1 MPDAVVETKLLLPRA
16 RTQTLGRPRLDEL
29 LVRGWD
35 ATLLLVSAPAGFGK
49 TTLLGTWLATG
60 GHDRPTAWVS
70 LDERDA
76 DASSFWT
83 YVLLAVDRAAPGTAT
98 AALALLQS
106 GQAPVD
112 TVLTA
117 LLNELSVLPE
127 DLNLV
132 LDDFHL
138 AEGPDTQ
145 MGMAFLIDH
154 LPPQV
159 HLVISSRADPALPLA
174 RLRARGQLVEIRAV
188 DLRFTGEETAAY
200 LNDLN
205 TLGLEP
211 NEVAA
216 LEDRTE
222 GWAAA
227 LQLAALSLH
236 GRDDRSQFIAGFAGD
251 DRFVVDYLA
260 DEVLDRQPSGVRR
273 FLLDT
278 SILNRL
284 SAPVCD
290 AVTGSTGG
298 RTMLE
303 SLERQNLFVI
313 PLDAHRNWY
322 RYHHLFADVLRVRL
336 LDERPEDLTEL
347 HRRASEWYDH
357 TGDPEAAVRHALAA
371 GDVDLAAARAEIA
384 IRPLLRERREAVI
397 CRWVEDLPADIVTNR
412 PVLAVGFVAALA
424 QSNRFDGLARRLDD
438 AEQLLS
444 TPVDHQVVVD
454 QAELTRMPAAVATYR
469 AALALVEGDLDDTVE
484 NADLALSRAADDDY
498 LTIASASALLGLAS
512 LAGGDLV
519 AAHHAYRVAT
529 ENLSHMGHVADVL
542 GCSITLADIEITQG
556 RLGDAQR
563 TYQHALELAAHH
575 VPQPRGA
582 ADMYV
587 GLSRVALERGD
598 LAGAAEHLRQAD
610 QFDESRGL
618 PQNPYRWRVAMACL
632 RQAEGDPATAVGLLE
647 EAEKVYVGDFN
658 PNVRPVAATRARV
671 LATSGEVAA
680 GLAWAAGRGV
690 SAGDALS
697 YAREYEHVTLA
708 RVLLADHAASGNEA
722 SLAEAAAL
730 LDRLIAASE
739 AGGRAGVV
747 IEELVL
753 QALASAGARE
763 QEQALESLERALGLA
778 EPEGY
783 VRVFTSEAAPMKELL
798 ETLNDRHRHWSFVG
812 QLLAAMAP
820 TGMTAAET
828 GSPPHDPAPAGDA
841 GATGAVRPGDQGLI
855 DPLSSR
861 ELDVLRYLRSDLD
874 GPAIARDLGVSL
886 STVRTHTQH
895 IYAKLGVTN
904 RRAAIRR
911 SHQLNLLSRARHDAD
926 R

>member
-1 MPDAVVETKLLLPRA
+1 MPDPVVETKLLLPRA
-16 RTQTLGRPRLDEL
+16 RAHTLDRPRFDEL

-49 TTLLGTWLATG
+49 TTLLGTWLAAG

-70 LDERDA
+70 LDERDG

-83 YVLLAVDRAAPGTAT
+83 YVLIAVDRAAPGTAT

-106 GQAPVD
+106 GQAPVNA
-112 TVLTA
+112 VLTA
-117 LLNELSVLPE
+117 LLNELSVLAE

-138 AEGPDTQ
+138 AEGPDIQ
-145 MGMAFLIDH
+145 VGMAFLIEH

-159 HLVISSRADPALPLA
+159 HVIISSRADPALPLA
-174 RLRARGQLVEIRAV
+174 RLRARGELVEIRAA
-188 DLRFTGEETAAY
+188 DLRFTGAETAAY

-205 TLGLEP
+205 ALGLEP
-211 NEVAA
+211 NEVVA

-236 GRDDRSQFIAGFAGD
+236 GRGDRSQFIAGFAGD

-260 DEVLDRQPSGVRR
+260 DEVLDRQPHDVRR

-278 SILNRL
+278 SILDRL
-284 SAPVCD
+284 SAPLCD
-290 AVTGSTGG
+290 AVTGSASG
-298 RTMLE
+298 RRMLE

-336 LDERPEDLTEL
+336 LDERPEDLPAL
-347 HRRASEWYDH
+347 HRRASAWYDRA
-357 TGDPEAAVRHALAA
+357 GDPEAAVRHALAA
-371 GDVDLAAARAEIA
+371 GDVALAAAQAEVA
-384 IRPLLRERREAVI
+384 IRPLLRERREGII
-397 CRWVEDLPADIVTNR
+397 CRWVDQLPADIVTNR

-424 QSNRFDGLARRLDD
+424 QSNRFDGLATRLDE
-438 AEQLLS
+438 AEHLLS
-444 TPVDHQVVVD
+444 TPTDDQVVVD
-454 QAELTRMPAAVATYR
+454 RAELTRLPAAVATYR
-469 AALALVEGDLDDTVE
+469 AALALVAGDLDGTVE
-484 NADLALSRAADDDY
+484 HATLALSRAADEDD

-512 LAGGDLV
+512 LTRGDLD
-519 AAHHAYRVAT
+519 AAHHGYRSAT
-529 ENLSHMGHVADVL
+529 DSLNHMGHVADVL

-556 RLGDAQR
+556 KLGDAQR
-563 TYQHALELAAHH
+563 TYQHALELAGDH

-598 LAGAAEHLRQAD
+598 LAGAADYLREVD
-610 QFDESRGL
+610 QLGESRGL
-618 PQNPYRWRVAMACL
+618 PQNPYRWRVAMALL
-632 RQAEGDPATAVGLLE
+632 RQAEGDQSAAVDLLE
-647 EAEKVYVGDFN
+647 EAERVYVGDFN
-658 PNVRPVAATRARV
+658 PNLRPVAATRARV
-671 LATSGEVAA
+671 LATSGDVAA
-680 GLAWAAGRGV
+680 GLAWARSRGV
-690 SAGDALS
+690 SAQDDLS
-697 YAREYEHVTLA
+697 YAREYEHVTLS
-708 RVLLADHAASGNEA
+708 RLLLGDHAARGDET
-722 SLAEAAAL
+722 SLAEATTL

-739 AGGRAGVV
+739 AGGRTGVV

-753 QALASAGARE
+753 QALARAAGGE
-763 QEQALESLERALGLA
+763 WEQALTSLERALRLA

-783 VRVFTSEAAPMKELL
+783 VRVFTSEAAPMRELL
-798 ETLNDRHRHWSFVG
+798 ETLSRRQPRWSFVG
-812 QLLAAMAP
+812 QLLAAVAP
-820 TGMTAAET
+820 TGAPVAGSG
-828 GSPPHDPAPAGDA
+828 GSPPDTADAGD
-841 GATGAVRPGDQGLI
+841 GGTSGAVSPGGQGLI

-861 ELDVLRYLRSDLD
+861 ELDILRYLRSTLD

-904 RRAAIRR
+904 RRAAVRR
-911 SHQLNLLSRARHDAD
+911 SHQLNLLASRAR